1 MELGVIVLSV
11 PPESSVQDVG
21 ALAEGSCEPE
31 EETSQAIVE
40 KMAQGAQGIDNEVE
54 GLVKTLVTL
63 PHYDL
68 CSSVSSGS
76 RDEAQLKVHLAQLHL
91 EAQEKAQDRQ
101 AQLEF
106 RLQVKRL
113 EIEAHK
119 AVRLC
124 QLELE
129 SQKGTPR
136 AEVAKSDPP

>member
-1 MELGVIVLSV
+1 M
-11 PPESSVQDVG
+11 
-21 ALAEGSCEPE
+21 
-31 EETSQAIVE
+31 
-40 KMAQGAQGIDNEVE
+40 
-54 GLVKTLVTL
+54 KTLVTL
-63 PHYDL
+63 PHYNP
-68 CSSVSSGS
+68 CSSVSSRS
-76 RDEAQLKVHLAQLHL
+76 RDEAQLKVHLAWLHL

-136 AEVAKSDPP
+136 AEVAMSDPLSNPASAPQDSFNISKHRLGASFPRD